1 MNILKKAIILIFLFS
16 QSFVIFADDNDKDSV
31 QVESQFNELNFSQNL
46 DSLLHLWYVQQSL
59 QTNDS
64 GLVVSDFNDS
74 IIPEFPDSVYIKRL
88 RALPV
93 FINLSYN
100 RVVRNYINLYT
111 QKKRDLVE
119 VMLGLSQYYFPIFEQ
134 ILDAKG
140 LPVELKYLPVI
151 ESALNPRAVSRAGAT
166 GMWQFMYYTGRIY
179 KLEINSIV
187 DERRDPIKSTYAA
200 ANYLK
205 DLYNIYHDW
214 VLAIAAYNCGAGN
227 VNKAIRRSGGKR
239 DYWDIYY
246 HLPRETRG
254 YVPAFIAA
262 TYVMNYYKEHNL
274 VPKQMDLPIV
284 SDTIIINS
292 PLNLHQVADVLHVPI
307 NVLRDLN
314 PQYRRDIIPAYTKSY
329 ALKLPV
335 QYTTQ
340 FIDLQDS
347 IFAYK
352 DSIFFNPKSVYKA
365 PPKYKRYRPQ
375 APSGNYAKLYYHVK
389 AGDNLGFISSW
400 YHVRISDLR
409 YWNRIRHHF
418 IRAGQRIVVYVPKK
432 KYRHYKR
439 INSMTFAQ
447 KQASVGKKVFVS
459 TKKDEI
465 NEYTD
470 DFVYYTVKYGDNL
483 WDIAKKYPGVSNTD
497 IMRLNNISN
506 ARRIAP
512 GQRIKIK
519 SKQ

>member
-1 MNILKKAIILIFLFS
+1 MNILKKIIVIAFLFY
-16 QSFVIFADDNDKDSV
+16 QPFLILADDNDKDST
-31 QVESQFNELNFSQNL
+31 QIKSQFDELNFSQNL

-64 GLVVSDFNDS
+64 GLVVSEFNDS
-74 IIPEFPDSVYIKRL
+74 IIPNFPDSVYIKRL
-88 RALPV
+88 RELPV

-119 VMLGLSQYYFPIFEQ
+119 IMLGLSQYYFPIFEQ
-134 ILDAKG
+134 VLDAND

-151 ESALNPRAVSRAGAT
+151 ESALNPKAVSRAGAT
-166 GMWQFMYYTGRIY
+166 GIWQFMYYTGKMY
-179 KLEINSIV
+179 KLETNSIV

-200 ANYLK
+200 TNYLK
-205 DLYNIYHDW
+205 DLYNIYDDW
-214 VLAIAAYNCGAGN
+214 ILAIAAYNCGAGN

-246 HLPRETRG
+246 RLPRETRG

-274 VPKQMDLPIV
+274 SPRPIDLPIV
-284 SDTIIINS
+284 SDTIMINS
-292 PLNLHQVADVLHVPI
+292 PLHLRQVADVLHIPI
-307 NVLRDLN
+307 QMLRDLN
-314 PQYRRDIIPAYTKSY
+314 PQYRRDIIPAYNKSY
-329 ALKLPV
+329 ALMLPV

-340 FIDLQDS
+340 FIDLQDD

-352 DSIFFNPKSVYKA
+352 DSVFFDPNSVHKA
-365 PPKYKRYRPQ
+365 PPKYKKYYPK
-375 APSGNYAKLYYHVK
+375 APSGNYTKLYYHVK
-389 AGDNLGFISSW
+389 SGDNLGFISSW
-400 YHVRISDLR
+400 YHIRTSDLR
-409 YWNRIRHHF
+409 YWNGIRRNF
-418 IRAGQRIVVYVPKK
+418 IKAGQRLTVYVPKRK
-432 KYRHYKR
+432 AKHYRK

-447 KQASVGKKVFVS
+447 KQASVGKKVITPS
-459 TKKDEI
+459 KENTKFKDTGD
-465 NEYTD
+465 Y
-470 DFVYYTVKYGDNL
+470 VYYTIKYGDNL
-483 WDIAKKYPGVSNTD
+483 WDIAKKYPNVSNTD

-506 ARRIAP
+506 ARKIAP

-519 SKQ
+519 SKE